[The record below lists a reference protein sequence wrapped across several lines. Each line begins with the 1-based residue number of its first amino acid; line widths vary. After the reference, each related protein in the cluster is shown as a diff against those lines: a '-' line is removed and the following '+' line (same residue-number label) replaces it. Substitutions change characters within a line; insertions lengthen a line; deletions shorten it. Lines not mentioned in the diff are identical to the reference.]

1 MPDRRGI
8 FVAIVGPSGAGK
20 DTLLSLAR
28 EALQDCPGIR
38 FARRVITRN
47 ADGATEDHGTLDVAS
62 FQEARTRGDFCLSW
76 EAHGLCYGLPAS
88 IALELKAGNVVVANM
103 SRRSL
108 DLAAG
113 IFGGIDVVEIT
124 ARPELLIDRLTA
136 RGRETPEEIAA
147 RVARY
152 APVDRPASAIGFLS
166 IDNSDDVS
174 AAAGQ
179 LARHLKSRTR
189 AADDPSISSC
199 TA

>member
-1 MPDRRGI
+1 LPDCRGI

-28 EALQDCPGIR
+28 DALRDCPGIR
-38 FARRVITRN
+38 FARRVITRD
-47 ADGATEDHGTLDVAS
+47 ADGATEDHDTLDVGS

-88 IALELKAGNVVVANM
+88 IGSELAAGNVVVANM

-108 DLAAG
+108 DLAAE

-152 APVDRPASAIGFLS
+152 APIDRPASAVGFLS
-166 IDNSDDVS
+166 IDNSDDMS
-174 AAAGQ
+174 AAAET
-179 LARHLKSRTR
+179 LARHLRSRTVL
-189 AADDPSISSC
+189 AECSSIRRHP
-199 TA
+199 A